1 MAVVLIILESTML
14 FAAVWVTAFLTSYLL
29 STNALNTAMYI
40 GQALTF
46 TLCYMLSFYYANL
59 YDLRRVGTFV
69 EFSKRLPQSLCLLL
83 ILLVILSAVLPRKG
97 LFSGLL
103 TVSLLSLGV
112 SVGLLLPIR
121 GLLYA
126 VMKTPLFTQRF
137 LILGTGELAQAITKE
152 IEAASHLRYTIVGFV
167 DDGKM
172 PAAAHASRLAYSI
185 LGPLEDVG
193 DIIETFCPNGI
204 IVALTERRRRL
215 PVQELLDSFAK
226 GTMVEDGVEVY
237 ERLTGKLAIE
247 NLLPSFLLFSK
258 DFKKLK
264 GQKALRRLTS
274 VVIAVIGLILTAPLM
289 GIIALAIKL
298 DSAGPVFFV
307 QDRSGL
313 GGRTFRLVKFRSMHP
328 APGDTIESVW
338 SRDVT
343 SRLTRVGK
351 WLRRFYFDELPQLI
365 NLLRGDMDLVGP
377 RPEMAANVQTMAEHI
392 PYYTIRNTVRP
403 GITGWAQIK
412 QGYAVSQEEVT
423 EKMRYDL
430 YYIKHMSLWL
440 DLRILLDTMK
450 IVLSQR
456 GT

>member
-1 MAVVLIILESTML
+1 
-14 FAAVWVTAFLTSYLL
+14 
-29 STNALNTAMYI
+29 
-40 GQALTF
+40 
-46 TLCYMLSFYYANL
+46 
-59 YDLRRVGTFV
+59 
-69 EFSKRLPQSLCLLL
+69 
-83 ILLVILSAVLPRKG
+83 
-97 LFSGLL
+97 
-103 TVSLLSLGV
+103 V
-112 SVGLLLPIR
+112 SVVLLLPIR

-137 LILGTGELAQAITKE
+137 LILGTGELAQAITRE
-152 IEAASHLRYTIVGFV
+152 IEVASHLRYTIVGFV
-167 DDGKM
+167 DDEKM
-172 PAAAHASRLAYSI
+172 PSADHPSRLAYSI
-185 LGPLEDVG
+185 LGPLEDVS
-193 DIIETFCPNGI
+193 DIIETFHPNGL

-215 PVQELLDSFAK
+215 PVQALLDSFAK
-226 GTMVEDGVEVY
+226 GIMVEDGVEVY

-247 NLLPSFLLFSK
+247 NLLPSVLLFSK
-258 DFKKLK
+258 DFKKVK
-264 GQKALRRLTS
+264 GRKALRRLTS

-307 QDRSGL
+307 QERSGL

-328 APGDTIESVW
+328 AACDAIEPVW

-377 RPEMAANVQTMAEHI
+377 RPEMASNVQTMAEHI

-440 DLRILLDTMK
+440 DLRILLDTLK
-450 IVLSQR
+450 IILSQR